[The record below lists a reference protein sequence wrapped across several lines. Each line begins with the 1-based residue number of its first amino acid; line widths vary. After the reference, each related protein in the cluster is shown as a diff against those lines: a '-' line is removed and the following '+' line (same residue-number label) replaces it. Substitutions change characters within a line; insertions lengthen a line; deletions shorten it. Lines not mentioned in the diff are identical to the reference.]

1 MKNRSPS
8 FPKKVIES
16 NRERWI
22 VYYFDTEKQKRWSR
36 RFTSEQEAQEFF
48 RTKNIYDEKL
58 GVEANRIS
66 PIDKR
71 DLVEA
76 KILLKPLKVS
86 ISNAVLT
93 YAKLTKDL
101 AEHGVSLAQA
111 IEEYKSLV
119 KLKERSVKLDFA
131 IDRYYYSLLKKE
143 LTSDYVYTVE
153 RILTRFM
160 ESIGKDKIVSLIS
173 AKEIYQWLITLKKR
187 EYAESNTLTVGGRP
201 MKVFQDGQNDIGI
214 HGRNEY
220 RRTLYSFFKYCKMQD
235 WLDVNPVEKVE
246 SWRIRGK
253 TPEIF
258 TPEEVQKILNSTPLQ
273 SEIRAY
279 AAIAAFTGIRNAEM
293 KRLTWDKIKL
303 DDREIILDSE
313 ITKTASRRVVK
324 ILENLA
330 KWLEPYVWELG
341 TKKKVLNKSQNLQ
354 IKKLHNTLGKGNWV
368 KNGFRHSAATYYLAL
383 TKNAYLTAEQMGH
396 AVDVLKQHYNGL
408 AREKDAIRYFNIM
421 PEN

>member
-16 NRERWI
+16 NRERWV

-36 RFTSEQEAQEFF
+36 RFTSEKEAQDFF
-48 RTKNIYDEKL
+48 NEKNVYDQKL

-66 PIDKR
+66 PVDKR

-76 KILLKPLKVS
+76 KILLKPFNVS
-86 ISNAVLT
+86 VSNAVLA

-101 AEHGVSLAQA
+101 EAHGVSLTQA

-119 KLKERSVKLDFA
+119 KLKERSVRLDFA
-131 IDRYYYSLLKKE
+131 VDRYYYSLLKKDLSE
-143 LTSDYVYTVE
+143 EYVYTVE
-153 RILTRFM
+153 RALQRFM
-160 ESIGKDKIVSLIS
+160 ESFGKDRIVALIS
-173 AKEIYQWLITLKKR
+173 AKEIFQWLINLKKR
-187 EYAESNTLTVGGRP
+187 EYAESDILTVGGRP
-201 MKVFQDGQNDIGI
+201 MKVFKDGERDIGI
-214 HGRNEY
+214 YGRNEY

-235 WLDVNPVEKVE
+235 WLDFNPVEKIE

-258 TPEEVQKILNSTPLQ
+258 TPEEVRNILNATPPK
-273 SEIRAY
+273 SEIRAF
-279 AAIAAFTGIRNAEM
+279 AAISAFTGIRIAEM

-324 ILENLA
+324 IPENLA

-341 TKKKVLNKSQNLQ
+341 TKKKILTKSQNLQ
-354 IKKLHNTLGKGNWV
+354 IKKLHNALGKGNWV

-383 TKNAYLTAEQMGH
+383 TKNAYITAEQMGH

-408 AREKDAIRYFNIM
+408 AREKDAIRYFDIM

>member
-1 MKNRSPS
+1 M
-8 FPKKVIES
+8 
-16 NRERWI
+16 
-22 VYYFDTEKQKRWSR
+22 
-36 RFTSEQEAQEFF
+36 
-48 RTKNIYDEKL
+48 
-58 GVEANRIS
+58 
-66 PIDKR
+66 
-71 DLVEA
+71 EA

-86 ISNAVLT
+86 ISNAVLP

-101 AEHGVSLAQA
+101 AEHGVSLTQA

-119 KLKERSVKLDFA
+119 KLKERSVKLNFA

-143 LTSDYVYTVE
+143 LTSDYIYTVE
-153 RILTRFM
+153 RILMRFM

-173 AKEIYQWLITLKKR
+173 AKEIYQWLINLKKR
-187 EYAESNTLTVGGRP
+187 EYAESDTLTVGGRP

-220 RRTLYSFFKYCKMQD
+220 RRTLYSFFKYYKMQD
-235 WLDVNPVEKVE
+235 WLDINPVEKVE

-258 TPEEVQKILNSTPLQ
+258 TPEEVQKILNSTPPQ

-279 AAIAAFTGIRNAEM
+279 TAIAAFTGIRNAEM

-324 ILENLA
+324 IPENLA

-341 TKKKVLNKSQNLQ
+341 TKKKILTKSQNLQ
-354 IKKLHNTLGKGNWV
+354 IKKLHNAPGKGNWV

-383 TKNAYLTAEQMGH
+383 TKNAYITAEQMGH

-421 PEN
+421 PE

>member
-22 VYYFDTEKQKRWSR
+22 VYYFDTEKQKRWSL

-101 AEHGVSLAQA
+101 AEHGVSLTQA

-119 KLKERSVKLDFA
+119 RLKERSVKLNFA

-173 AKEIYQWLITLKKR
+173 AKEIYQWLINLKKR
-187 EYAESNTLTVGGRP
+187 EYAESDTLTVGGRP

-258 TPEEVQKILNSTPLQ
+258 TPEEVQKILNFTPPQ

-279 AAIAAFTGIRNAEM
+279 AAIAAFTGIRKAEM

-324 ILENLA
+324 IPENLA

-341 TKKKVLNKSQNLQ
+341 TKKKILTKSQNLQ
-354 IKKLHNTLGKGNWV
+354 IKKLHNALGKGNWV

-408 AREKDAIRYFNIM
+408 AREKDAIRYFEIM
-421 PEN
+421 PE

>member
-76 KILLKPLKVS
+76 KILLKPLKVF

-101 AEHGVSLAQA
+101 AEHGVSLTQA

-143 LTSDYVYTVE
+143 LTSDYIYTVE
-153 RILTRFM
+153 RALQRFM
-160 ESIGKDKIVSLIS
+160 ESFGKDKIVALIS
-173 AKEIYQWLITLKKR
+173 AKEIFQWLINLKKR
-187 EYAESNTLTVGGRP
+187 EYAESDILTVGGRP
-201 MKVFQDGQNDIGI
+201 MKVFKDGERDIGI
-214 HGRNEY
+214 YGRNEY
-220 RRTLYSFFKYCKMQD
+220 RRILYSFFKYCKMQD
-235 WLDVNPVEKVE
+235 WLDFNPVEKIE

-258 TPEEVQKILNSTPLQ
+258 TPEEVRNILNATPPK
-273 SEIRAY
+273 SEIRAF
-279 AAIAAFTGIRNAEM
+279 AAISAFTGIRSAEM

-324 ILENLA
+324 IPENLA

-341 TKKKVLNKSQNLQ
+341 TKKKVLSSRQDWQ
-354 IKKLHNTLGKGNWV
+354 IKKLHNIFGKENWI

-383 TKNAYLTAEQMGH
+383 TKNAYITAEQMGH

-408 AREKDAIRYFNIM
+408 AREKDAIRYFDIM

>member
-8 FPKKVIES
+8 FPKKVVER
-16 NRERWI
+16 NRERWV

-101 AEHGVSLAQA
+101 AEHGVSLTQA

-119 KLKERSVKLDFA
+119 RLKERSVKLNFA

-143 LTSDYVYTVE
+143 LTSDYIYTVE

-173 AKEIYQWLITLKKR
+173 AKEIYQWLINLKKR
-187 EYAESNTLTVGGRP
+187 EYAESDTLTVGGRP

-235 WLDVNPVEKVE
+235 WLDINPVEKVE

-258 TPEEVQKILNSTPLQ
+258 TPEEVQKILNSTPPQ

-279 AAIAAFTGIRNAEM
+279 AAIAAFTGIRSAEM

-303 DDREIILDSE
+303 DDKEIILDSE

-324 ILENLA
+324 IPENLA

-341 TKKKVLNKSQNLQ
+341 TKKKILTKSQNLQ
-354 IKKLHNTLGKGNWV
+354 IKKLHNAFGKGNWV

-421 PEN
+421 PE

>member
-8 FPKKVIES
+8 FSKKIIES

-101 AEHGVSLAQA
+101 AEHGVRLTQA

-119 KLKERSVKLDFA
+119 KLKERSVKLNFA

-143 LTSDYVYTVE
+143 LTNDYVYTVE

-187 EYAESNTLTVGGRP
+187 EYAESDTLTVGGRP

-258 TPEEVQKILNSTPLQ
+258 TPEEVQKILNSTPPQ

-313 ITKTASRRVVK
+313 ITKTASCRVVK
-324 ILENLA
+324 IPENLA

-341 TKKKVLNKSQNLQ
+341 TEKKVLTKSQNLQ
-354 IKKLHNTLGKGNWV
+354 IKKLHNALGKGNWE

-421 PEN
+421 PE

>member
-8 FPKKVIES
+8 FPKKVAER
-16 NRERWI
+16 NRERWV

-36 RFTSEQEAQEFF
+36 RFTSEKEAQEFF
-48 RTKNIYDEKL
+48 NEKNVYDQKL

-66 PIDKR
+66 PVDKR

-101 AEHGVSLAQA
+101 AEHGVSLTQA

-119 KLKERSVKLDFA
+119 KLKERSVKLNFA

-143 LTSDYVYTVE
+143 LTSDYIYTVE

-173 AKEIYQWLITLKKR
+173 AKEIYQWLINLKKR
-187 EYAESNTLTVGGRP
+187 EYAESDTLTVGGRP

-258 TPEEVQKILNSTPLQ
+258 TPEEVQKILNSTPPQ

-324 ILENLA
+324 IPENLA

-341 TKKKVLNKSQNLQ
+341 TKKKILTKSQNLQ
-354 IKKLHNTLGKGNWV
+354 IKKLHNVLGKGNWV

-421 PEN
+421 PE

>member
-16 NRERWI
+16 NRERWV

-36 RFTSEQEAQEFF
+36 RFTSEKEAQEFF
-48 RTKNIYDEKL
+48 NEKNIYDQKL

-66 PIDKR
+66 PVDKR

-101 AEHGVSLAQA
+101 AEHGVSLTQA

-119 KLKERSVKLDFA
+119 KLKERSVKLNFA

-143 LTSDYVYTVE
+143 LTSDYIYTVE

-173 AKEIYQWLITLKKR
+173 AKEIYQWLINLKKR
-187 EYAESNTLTVGGRP
+187 EYAESDTLTVGGRP

-235 WLDVNPVEKVE
+235 WLDINPVEKVE

-258 TPEEVQKILNSTPLQ
+258 TPEEVQKILNSTPPQ

-279 AAIAAFTGIRNAEM
+279 AAITAFTGIRNAEM

-324 ILENLA
+324 IPENLA
-330 KWLEPYVWELG
+330 KWLEPYAWELG
-341 TKKKVLNKSQNLQ
+341 TKKKILTKSQNLQ
-354 IKKLHNTLGKGNWV
+354 IKKLHNALGKGNWV

-421 PEN
+421 PE

>member
-16 NRERWI
+16 NRERWV
-22 VYYFDTEKQKRWSR
+22 VYYFDTEKQKRWAR
-36 RFTSEQEAQEFF
+36 RFSTQAEALEFF
-48 RTKNIYDEKL
+48 REKNIYDEKL

-101 AEHGVSLAQA
+101 AEHGVSLTQA

-119 KLKERSVKLDFA
+119 KLKERSVKLNFA

-173 AKEIYQWLITLKKR
+173 AKEIYQWLINLKKR
-187 EYAESNTLTVGGRP
+187 EYAESDTLTVGGRP

-235 WLDVNPVEKVE
+235 WLDINPVGKVE

-258 TPEEVQKILNSTPLQ
+258 TPEEVQKILNSTPPQ

-324 ILENLA
+324 IPENLA

-341 TKKKVLNKSQNLQ
+341 TKKKILTKSQNLQ
-354 IKKLHNTLGKGNWV
+354 IKKLHNALGKGNWV

-421 PEN
+421 PE

>member
-16 NRERWI
+16 NRERWV

-66 PIDKR
+66 PVDKR

-101 AEHGVSLAQA
+101 AEHGVSLTQA

-119 KLKERSVKLDFA
+119 RLKERSVKLNFA

-143 LTSDYVYTVE
+143 LTSDYIYTVE

-160 ESIGKDKIVSLIS
+160 EGIGKDKIVSLIS
-173 AKEIYQWLITLKKR
+173 AKEIYQWLINLKKR
-187 EYAESNTLTVGGRP
+187 EYAECNTLTVGGRP

-235 WLDVNPVEKVE
+235 WLDVNPVEKIE

-258 TPEEVQKILNSTPLQ
+258 TPEEVQKILNSTPPQ

-324 ILENLA
+324 IPENLA

-341 TKKKVLNKSQNLQ
+341 TKKKILTKSQNLQ
-354 IKKLHNTLGKGNWV
+354 IKKLHNALGKENWV

-408 AREKDAIRYFNIM
+408 AREKDAIRYFEIM
-421 PEN
+421 PE

>member
-22 VYYFDTEKQKRWSR
+22 VYYFDTEKQKRWAR
-36 RFTSEQEAQEFF
+36 RFSTEALEFF
-48 RTKNIYDEKL
+48 REKNIYDEKL
-58 GVEANRIS
+58 GVEANKIS

-101 AEHGVSLAQA
+101 AEHGVSLTQA

-119 KLKERSVKLDFA
+119 RLKERSVKLNFA
-131 IDRYYYSLLKKE
+131 IDRNYYSLLKKE

-173 AKEIYQWLITLKKR
+173 AKEIYQWLINLKKR
-187 EYAESNTLTVGGRP
+187 EYAESDTLTVGGRP

-220 RRTLYSFFKYCKMQD
+220 RRTLYLFFKYCKMQD

-258 TPEEVQKILNSTPLQ
+258 TPEEVQKILNSTPPQ

-324 ILENLA
+324 IPENLA

-341 TKKKVLNKSQNLQ
+341 TKKKVLSSRQDWQ
-354 IKKLHNTLGKGNWV
+354 IKKLHNIFGKENWI

-383 TKNAYLTAEQMGH
+383 TKNAYITAEQMGY

>member
-16 NRERWI
+16 NRERWV

-48 RTKNIYDEKL
+48 NEKNVYDEKL

-101 AEHGVSLAQA
+101 AEHGVSLTQA

-119 KLKERSVKLDFA
+119 KLKERSVKLNFA

-173 AKEIYQWLITLKKR
+173 AKEIYQWLINLKKR
-187 EYAESNTLTVGGRP
+187 EYAESDTLTVGGRP

-235 WLDVNPVEKVE
+235 WLDINPVEKVE
-246 SWRIRGK
+246 SWRIHGK

-258 TPEEVQKILNSTPLQ
+258 TPEEIQKILNSTPPQ
-273 SEIRAY
+273 SEIRAF

-324 ILENLA
+324 IPENLA

-341 TKKKVLNKSQNLQ
+341 TKKKILTKSQNLQ
-354 IKKLHNTLGKGNWV
+354 IKKLHNALGKGNWV

-421 PEN
+421 PE

>member
-8 FPKKVIES
+8 FPKKVSEK
-16 NRERWI
+16 NRERWV
-22 VYYFDTEKQKRWSR
+22 VYYFDTDKQKRWAR
-36 RFTSEQEAQEFF
+36 RFSTQAEALEFF
-48 RTKNIYDEKL
+48 REKNVYDEKL

-101 AEHGVSLAQA
+101 AEHGVSLTQA

-119 KLKERSVKLDFA
+119 KLKERSVKLNFA

-143 LTSDYVYTVE
+143 LTSDYIYTVE

-173 AKEIYQWLITLKKR
+173 AKEIYQWLINLKKR
-187 EYAESNTLTVGGRP
+187 EYAESDTLTVGGRP

-235 WLDVNPVEKVE
+235 WLDINPVEKVE

-258 TPEEVQKILNSTPLQ
+258 TPEEIQKILNSTPPQ

-303 DDREIILDSE
+303 DDREIILDRE

-324 ILENLA
+324 IPENLA

-341 TKKKVLNKSQNLQ
+341 TKKKILTKSQNLQ
-354 IKKLHNTLGKGNWV
+354 IKKLHNALGKGNWV

-408 AREKDAIRYFNIM
+408 AREKDAIKYFEIR
-421 PEN
+421 PEE